1 MKKLSRKHPHAQ
13 VREELYSRSRLK
25 EFQNS
30 VKTYS
35 ARFVRYGAC
44 ADGETTL
51 LSNIQLDGRIM
62 ADHVWIKEKMLE
74 TKLHRKL
81 KGGDVL
87 FFEAAVSEYQRQSGS
102 RSLGLTN
109 IKVKKIQATDGELIL
124 FP

>member
-1 MKKLSRKHPHAQ
+1 MKKLSRRHSHAR
-13 VREELYSRSRLK
+13 VREELYSRARLT
-25 EFQNS
+25 EFVNS
-30 VKTYS
+30 VKIYS
-35 ARFVRYGAC
+35 ARFERYGSC
-44 ADGETTL
+44 SSGETTL
-51 LSNIQLDGRIM
+51 LSNIQMDGRIM
-62 ADHVWIKEKMLE
+62 ADHIWLTKEMME
-74 TKLHRKL
+74 TKLHRRL

>member
-25 EFQNS
+25 AFQNS

-51 LSNIQLDGRIM
+51 LSNIQMDGQLM
-62 ADHVWIKEKMLE
+62 ASHIWVKKGMME
-74 TKLHRKL
+74 TEPYRRLR
-81 KGGDVL
+81 GGDVL
-87 FFEAAVSEYQRQSGS
+87 FFEAAVTEYQRQSGS
-102 RSLGLTN
+102 KSFGFIDIR
-109 IKVKKIQATDGELIL
+109 VKKIQATDGELIF

>member
-13 VREELYSRSRLK
+13 VRGDLYSRSRLK
-25 EFQNS
+25 EFHDS

-35 ARFVRYGAC
+35 ARFVRYGVC

-51 LSNIQLDGRIM
+51 LSNVQMDGQLM
-62 ADHVWIKEKMLE
+62 AAHIWIKKNMME

-81 KGGDVL
+81 RGGDLL
-87 FFEAAVSEYQRQSGS
+87 FFEASVAEYQRQSGS
-102 RSLGLTN
+102 KSFGFIN
-109 IKVKKIQATDGELIL
+109 IRMKKIQANNGELIL

>member
-25 EFQNS
+25 AFQNS

-51 LSNIQLDGRIM
+51 LSNVQMDGQLM
-62 ADHVWIKEKMLE
+62 AAHIWIKKNMME

-81 KGGDVL
+81 RGGDLL
-87 FFEAAVSEYQRQSGS
+87 FFEASVAEYQRQSGS
-102 RSLGLTN
+102 KSFGFIN
-109 IKVKKIQATDGELIL
+109 IRMKKIQANNGELIL